1 MGLPDRIAWFSV
13 LIFKDLVFGFGKR
26 LCIIKGFNALLRSV
40 GVSHFVKNVSCKC
53 RAIGSPLLFVLSNNI
68 VFTLSLSNSIT
79 VV

>member
-13 LIFKDLVFGFGKR
+13 LIIKDLVFGFGER
-26 LCIIKGFNALLRSV
+26 LCIIKWVLNALLRGV

-53 RAIGSPLLFVLSNNI
+53 RAIGTPLLFALSNNI
-68 VFTLSLSNSIT
+68 VFALGLR

>member
-13 LIFKDLVFGFGKR
+13 LIFKDLVFRFGER
-26 LCIIKGFNALLRSV
+26 LCIIKRVLNALLRSV

-53 RAIGSPLLFVLSNNI
+53 RAIGSPLLLALSNNI
-68 VFTLSLSNSIT
+68 VFTLSLR